1 MATILIETLIG
12 KTDEQKKA
20 VVEGITDI
28 IYKHMGVPKHD
39 TRIIFLEVQKNC
51 VAQGGKL
58 FTEKFPP

>member
-1 MATILIETLIG
+1 MATILIETLVG

-20 VVEGITDI
+20 VVEGITDV
-28 IYKHMGVPKHD
+28 IYKHFGVPKEA

-58 FTEKFPP
+58 FTQIFP